1 MIVTCPQCSSR
12 YKLDPN
18 KVSARGA
25 KITCPR
31 CRYVFV
37 VHADQAGGAVSSN
50 PTLSHGAR
58 RDQAP
63 VASPAAPMAHAPAPV
78 SPPPQG
84 KRSAETLD
92 FRKVGISSWKVRVKI
107 GLVYDFSD
115 IKTLRKYIQDGRV
128 TPEDVISHDASTWVT
143 IGDIPDLDAYFI
155 QIYDQSADA
164 LNRTAESAAPNEDAF
179 DDDVATN
186 VVGLGSLA
194 TDLAAEAL
202 AQATAEPEPRPFS
215 AAAPQRPE
223 SAHGPQFVD
232 PFAALKDKQRD
243 RIQQRRTTAP
253 RSDKPADRTEGKSR
267 GNLQVILIAALGLV
281 AVGGGLFWWFG
292 QDTGTTAPPIR
303 TTQPEI
309 AGPGQD
315 EIRQRLEEQLKEELE
330 VVEDDGENPI
340 DDGEEI
346 LTPVIPPGQG
356 SGGSKVAKGDPVLPP
371 TPDRE
376 PQVDTAGDCQN
387 FVRQRNWG
395 QAVMACKMA
404 VNANPG
410 NPALKVNYGMA
421 LYEQRD
427 PGSAK
432 VQLAGASS
440 GGSTDPRIDKYLGHI
455 ARDFGDVPGASSYY
469 QAYLATNPS
478 DKAAIQAELDKLQGA

>member
-37 VHADQAGGAVSSN
+37 VHADQAGGAVTSN
-50 PTLSHGAR
+50 PTLSHGGR
-58 RDQAP
+58 RTDAP
-63 VASPAAPMAHAPAPV
+63 PETPDLAASAPAAK
-78 SPPPQG
+78 PPPQG

-155 QIYDQSADA
+155 QIYDEAAEA
-164 LNRTAESAAPNEDAF
+164 LTRSAESNAPRADAF
-179 DDDVATN
+179 DDDAPTN
-186 VVGLGSLA
+186 VVGLGSLGN
-194 TDLAAEAL
+194 DLAAEAL
-202 AQATAEPEPRPFS
+202 AQATAEPPQPPPL
-215 AAAPQRPE
+215 AQRPE
-223 SAHGPQFVD
+223 SQHGPQFVD
-232 PFAALKDKQRD
+232 PFAALKDKQRE
-243 RIQQRRTTAP
+243 RIQQRRTSSP
-253 RSDKPADRTEGKSR
+253 RTDKPDDPKPKDESGL
-267 GNLQVILIAALGLV
+267 NIQVLLIAALGLI

-292 QDTGTTAPPIR
+292 QEPAPPPPL
-303 TTQPEI
+303 TTQQPDVR
-309 AGPGQD
+309 GPGQD
-315 EIRQRLEEQLKEELE
+315 VIRQRLEDQLKEELE
-330 VVEDDGENPI
+330 EEIVEGDNPI
-340 DDGEEI
+340 DDGE
-346 LTPVIPPGQG
+346 
-356 SGGSKVAKGDPVLPP
+356 PVLIPIGP
-371 TPDRE
+371 RGDAGRKVVENTLNPATPE
-376 PQVDTAGDCQN
+376 SATNGSSTASTVDTAGDCQA
-387 FVRQRNWG
+387 FVRQRSWG

-421 LYEQRD
+421 LYEQGD
-427 PGSAK
+427 AGSAK
-432 VQLAGASS
+432 VQLGGASS